1 MCVWKTTSPIHT
13 FLALVTLLAAGG
25 CTVEVIPADPGSSSG
40 SPGGSPPAPPTTI
53 TVRIVNQTAKP
64 LDPEIYAGPVS
75 AGLNALFDP
84 ANQQTAFG
92 VGGVGVM
99 LGLSE
104 ASFPVPCT
112 DPVLIA
118 TKGGAYG
125 DNLADP
131 IARGRQI
138 VLEQGLNMECGD
150 LIVFTFRASGEA
162 LITSVSVSPRD

>member
-1 MCVWKTTSPIHT
+1 MRVRKTRNSVRT
-13 FLALVTLLAAGG
+13 FVAMAALLAPGG
-25 CTVEVIPADPGSSSG
+25 CVVEVIPADPGSG
-40 SPGGSPPAPPTTI
+40 SLGGSPSAPPTSF
-53 TVRIVNQTAKP
+53 TVRVVNQTAKP
-64 LDPEIYAGPVS
+64 LDPEIFTGPVS
-75 AGLNALFDP
+75 GGLNALFDP
-84 ANQQTAFG
+84 GNQRTAFG
-92 VGGVGVM
+92 VGGVGIL

-104 ASFPVPCT
+104 ASFPVDCA

-150 LIVFTFRASGEA
+150 LVVFTFRASGNA
-162 LITSVSVSPRD
+162 LVTSVTVSPQY